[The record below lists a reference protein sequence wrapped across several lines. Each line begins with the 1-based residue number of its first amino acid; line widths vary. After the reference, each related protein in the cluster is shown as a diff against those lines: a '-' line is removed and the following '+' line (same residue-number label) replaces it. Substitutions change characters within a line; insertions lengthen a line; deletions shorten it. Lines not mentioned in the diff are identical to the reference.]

1 MLAVIVPLVAAV
13 VYAAATFFIRSA
25 LQRGVN
31 VALQYGVTNVV
42 MAVVVGGGAFA
53 LAGGGLVLDS
63 AWPFVAA
70 VLFLVGQLLIVAAL
84 RTGDSSIQTPLMG
97 LKVLFV
103 PMVVA
108 LGFGQT
114 VDPRIWAAAGL
125 STVAVFLIGF
135 RRDSSGSFHAV
146 PVLAT
151 AASTVLFAGSDVIV
165 AEISGQL
172 GNAAF
177 IASLLFG
184 VGLLS
189 IPIGVVGAAAQRRA
203 GSAAARVPAVPSA
216 VSAGLR
222 ISPAALRALLLG
234 SLFMALQFAMFAAVL
249 SVFSEAPR
257 SNVLYSTRG
266 LWSVGLLLVLNRAG
280 HGHHMEHAPAGVILR
295 RFVGAALL
303 VVAVLFAV

>member
-1 MLAVIVPLVAAV
+1 MLPVLVPLLAAVI
-13 VYAAATFFIRSA
+13 YAAATFFVRSA
-25 LQRGVN
+25 LRRGIN
-31 VALQYGVTNVV
+31 VAFQYGVTNVV
-42 MAVVVGGGAFA
+42 MAVVVGGGAFV
-53 LAGGGLVLDS
+53 LAGGRLILDS
-63 AWPFVAA
+63 PWPFVTA

-103 PMVVA
+103 PVVVA
-108 LGFGQT
+108 LGFGEAVELQ
-114 VDPRIWAAAGL
+114 IWAAAAL

-135 RRDSSGSFHAV
+135 RRDQGGAFHAL

-151 AASTVLFAGSDVIV
+151 VASTIFFAGSDVII
-165 AEISGQL
+165 AELSGEL
-172 GNAAF
+172 GNAEF
-177 IASLLFG
+177 MASLLMT

-189 IPIGVVGAAAQRRA
+189 VPIGIVGGIAQRRGGGLA
-203 GSAAARVPAVPSA
+203 GGRAPRPAPPSRTA
-216 VSAGLR
+216 V
-222 ISPAALRALLLG
+222 RALLLG
-234 SLFMALQFAMFAAVL
+234 SLFMALQFAMFATVL

-266 LWSVGLLLVLNRAG
+266 LWSVALLFVLNRAG
-280 HGHHMEHAPAGVILR
+280 HGHHMEHAPQAVIVR